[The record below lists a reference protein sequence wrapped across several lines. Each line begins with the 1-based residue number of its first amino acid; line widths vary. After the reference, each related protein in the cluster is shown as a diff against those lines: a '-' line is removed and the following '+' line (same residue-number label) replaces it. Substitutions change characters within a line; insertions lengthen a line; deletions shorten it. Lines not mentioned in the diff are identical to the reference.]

1 MILVISSQS
10 YLGKSFIEY
19 KNNKNIISTVHKKKS
34 NSNSKYFKLGKS
46 NIKNLINS
54 EIKCCLFYLTIKN
67 KNKNKIINNNYD
79 FQNFKKYTK
88 TVINYLI
95 QKKIHF
101 IYFSTESI
109 YEDQKKNK
117 HSENK
122 KLRPIQRYAKHKLQ
136 IENYIKKKAQ
146 IYTILRL
153 GRVYSVKNNNVNI
166 LSQIVTQI
174 QKSKKKEIMFANDY
188 KFSPLFEGDL
198 NKVVE
203 ICINKKITGTYNL
216 CGNQEVSYYSIAK
229 NIIKLKNLNKNLKI
243 KKGSIQEFS
252 KITKKGSISMNN
264 LKLKKKIKFKFSS
277 LKKNILIYLNKINY

>member
-1 MILVISSQS
+1 LILVISSQS

-19 KNNKNIISTVHKKKS
+19 KNNKNIISTVHKKKI

-54 EIKCCLFYLTIKN
+54 EIKCCLFYITIKN

-88 TVINYLI
+88 NIIKYLI

-174 QKSKKKEIMFANDY
+174 QNSKKKEIMFANDY

-243 KKGSIQEFS
+243 KKGSIQDFS

-277 LKKNILIYLNKINY
+277 LKKNILIYLNNLPR